1 MKRQP
6 HCTSDAGGFWVAMAE
21 VLASF
26 STQVTDEF
34 GSYYPR
40 AVGRLA
46 RDGMWEGWIEFVPAD
61 GGSDVLVTAVET
73 HQPERQHLVY
83 WATGLSQVYMEGA
96 LKRARN
102 PVTVRIPVI
111 DEPVSDQPARRRV
124 VVERVIP
131 RPEPVLDPFEIGG
144 RNIDVLRQEL
154 TALNRPRLMNI
165 ISAFGLAGDV
175 DVTQMTNSQ
184 LIGFIVAAVET
195 RLSRAR

>member
-1 MKRQP
+1 
-6 HCTSDAGGFWVAMAE
+6 MAE

-26 STQVTDEF
+26 STPVTDEF
-34 GSYYPR
+34 GSFYPR

-46 RDGMWEGWIEFVPAD
+46 SDAMWEGWIEFVPVD
-61 GGSDVLVTAVET
+61 GGSDVLVTPVET
-73 HQPERQHLVY
+73 RQPERQHVVY

-124 VVERVIP
+124 VAERVIP
-131 RPEPVLDPFEIGG
+131 RPEPVLDPFEIGA
-144 RNIDVLRQEL
+144 RNIDILRQEL
-154 TALNRPRLMNI
+154 TALNRPRLLNI
-165 ISAFGLAGDV
+165 IAAFRLAGDV
-175 DVTQMTNSQ
+175 DLTKMTDAQ
-184 LIGFIVAAVET
+184 LVGFIVAAVET